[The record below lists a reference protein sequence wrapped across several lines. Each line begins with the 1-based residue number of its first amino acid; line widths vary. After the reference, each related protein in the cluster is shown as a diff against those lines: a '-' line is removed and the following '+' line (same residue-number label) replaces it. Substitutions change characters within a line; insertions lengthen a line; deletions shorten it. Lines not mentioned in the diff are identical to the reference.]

1 MLEQIQQRV
10 IELSKLL
17 EESVLKHNNLVG
29 AFEEAKK
36 IYDMA
41 IAAKAALDAD
51 NAAQANAE
59 QPQ

>member
-1 MLEQIQQRV
+1 MIEQIQQRV
-10 IELSKLL
+10 MELAKML

-41 IAAKAALDAD
+41 MAAKAALDND
-51 NAAQANAE
+51 NASE
-59 QPQ
+59 